1 MKQSFIFEK
10 RNITFGKILMSNKV
24 TLYFTSYVFINYIT
38 NIYFTYELNK
48 CFDSDYCKNIE
59 NKNNSIINYFS
70 TKIYYNHLIIK
81 YELLLLLLLVFYRI
95 KINYYYEHI
104 INCNVLLYFLT
115 PLYNHFYFINNN
127 IFSESILLDNTKIR
141 SIYLYYLESDLL
153 SSILI
158 FIPILFLLGFIC
170 INFQKLFTKYIFNN
184 ILYYYHKNIE
194 NIPIEYTEMK
204 FIEIDKI
211 V

>member
-24 TLYFTSYVFINYIT
+24 TLYFTLYVFINYIT

-48 CFDSDYCKNIE
+48 CFDSDYCKN
-59 NKNNSIINYFS
+59 NKNNSMINYFS
-70 TKIYYNHLIIK
+70 TKIYYNHIIIK
-81 YELLLLLLLVFYRI
+81 CELLLLLLLVFYRI
-95 KINYYYEHI
+95 KINYNYEYI

-127 IFSESILLDNTKIR
+127 IYVEQSILLDNTRIR

-158 FIPILFLLGFIC
+158 FIPILFLLGFIFN
-170 INFQKLFTKYIFNN
+170 IIQILVIKYIINN

-194 NIPIEYTEMK
+194 NIPIEYTEIK
-204 FIEIDKI
+204 LIEIDKI

>member
-24 TLYFTSYVFINYIT
+24 TLYFISYVFINYIT

-48 CFDSDYCKNIE
+48 CFDSDYCKN

-81 YELLLLLLLVFYRI
+81 CELLLLLLLVFYRI
-95 KINYYYEHI
+95 KINYNYEHI

-127 IFSESILLDNTKIR
+127 IFIESILLDNTKIR

-204 FIEIDKI
+204 FIEIEKI